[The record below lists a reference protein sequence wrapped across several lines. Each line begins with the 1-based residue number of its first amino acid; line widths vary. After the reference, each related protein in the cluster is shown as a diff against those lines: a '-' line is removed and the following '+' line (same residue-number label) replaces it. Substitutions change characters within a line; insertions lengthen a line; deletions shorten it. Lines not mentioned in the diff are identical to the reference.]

1 MAVNETHR
9 QIQGREMTLAEAKIE
24 TIPADF
30 EGECTGFPERI
41 LSFGGWVNIG
51 IFCYRHDWHY
61 TILRENLLRWNSTE
75 FNEFRRWADLLL
87 FLSIVEA
94 LKKKFYFDWLA
105 VRLARMI
112 YWTVRSKIGELA
124 AMGML

>member
-1 MAVNETHR
+1 MNETHA
-9 QIQGREMTLAEAKIE
+9 QITGRTLTLNEAKVE
-24 TIPADF
+24 PIPNDF
-30 EGECTGFPERI
+30 EGECSGFPERV
-41 LSFGGWVNIG
+41 LSFGGWVYVG

-105 VRLARMI
+105 KLLAQLIFR
-112 YWTVRSKIGELA
+112 TVRSKIGELA
-124 AMGML
+124 AMGAL

>member
-1 MAVNETHR
+1 VNETHD
-9 QIQGREMTLAEAKIE
+9 QIKGRTLTLDEAKVE
-24 TIPADF
+24 PIPNDF
-30 EGECTGFPERI
+30 EGECSGFPERV
-41 LSFGGWVNIG
+41 LSFGGWVYIG
-51 IFCYRHDWHY
+51 PFCYRHDWHY
-61 TILRENLLRWNSTE
+61 TILRENLLRWTE
-75 FNEFRRWADLLL
+75 AEFDEFRRWADLLL

-94 LKKKFYFDWLA
+94 LKRKFKYDWFA

>member
-1 MAVNETHR
+1 MNETHS
-9 QIQGREMTLAEAKIE
+9 QIQGRTLTLDEAKVE
-24 TIPADF
+24 PIPEDF
-30 EGECTGFPERI
+30 IGECSGFPERV
-41 LSFGGWVNIG
+41 LSFGGWVYIG
-51 IFCYRHDWHY
+51 IFCRRHDWHY

-105 VRLARMI
+105 KLLAQLIFR
-112 YWTVRSKIGELA
+112 TVRSKIGELA
-124 AMGML
+124 AMGAL